1 MAGYFWFNT
10 FGTQGYDRRTA
21 LISSSASM
29 ILFLIPAL
37 LITDPARKRFTLP
50 RWAMDALPLW
60 IVSLLAPVLVLA
72 TPTNFALLRRARC
85 TITEILCSNRALL
98 DTPRNCTG
106 ALIPFAFACFV
117 ARRQWFALSLLGGLS
132 LLFYTVTITK
142 FSLALPF
149 YLGFI
154 AILASRYEARSVVIL
169 SLLIPIVVALF
180 ARDFDSG
187 ITSQS
192 GDLLRCVWLPSHQ
205 SRWII
210 ISFLPTIRSHI
221 FVRSIL

>member
-1 MAGYFWFNT
+1 MMAGYFWFNT

-72 TPTNFALLRRARC
+72 TPNEFRIVAPGEMYNYRDTLQQSRIIGYALG
-85 TITEILCSNRALL
+85 
-98 DTPRNCTG
+98 NCTG

-132 LLFYTVTITK
+132 LPFYTVTITK

-154 AILASRYEARSVVIL
+154 AILASR
-169 SLLIPIVVALF
+169 
-180 ARDFDSG
+180 
-187 ITSQS
+187 
-192 GDLLRCVWLPSHQ
+192 
-205 SRWII
+205 
-210 ISFLPTIRSHI
+210 
-221 FVRSIL
+221 